1 MLLYWHNPHV
11 HKTAGKY
18 VYKGHQVIKEAGLAV
33 AGPLK
38 EPFEDAD
45 EDEVD
50 HQDNGD
56 GRKEVSLIQ
65 IQHDKTENTSK
76 DLEPSSM
83 NSYIIHE

>member
-38 EPFEDAD
+38 EPFEDTD

-50 HQDNGD
+50 HQDEGD

-65 IQHDKTENTSK
+65 VEHDKTENSSK
-76 DLEPSSM
+76 DLKPWF
-83 NSYIIHE
+83 IICYKTHE